1 MRLTEMNDQ
10 KIMKSICSKFFLLI
24 AVTGFLSCPVSGF
37 AYSVLTHEAII
48 DASWEKSIQPLLKQ
62 KYPGVADSALNI
74 AHSYAYGGAIAPDMG
89 YFPFGSPLFTNLV
102 HYVRSGNFVN
112 ALLDEAQDVN
122 EYAFALG
129 FLCHYMADKYGHLL
143 GTNLCVPIVYP
154 KVKKK
159 YGSVVTYEEDRIAHK
174 RIEFA
179 FDVLQTAK
187 GNYATL
193 AYHDFIGFNVSRPVL
208 ERAFRKTYGLNLN
221 DVFGNLSLAIDVF
234 RWSVKSLFPVF
245 TRAAWLTKK
254 NEILKAQPTA
264 TSRSFRY
271 RMNRSNNYQY
281 AGSDQKKLRV
291 PGNIASWFIL
301 VLPKVGPLKALKI
314 KEPGPEAEK
323 LFIQSFDTV
332 LIKYSYSIMKLGKGD
347 VDFMNIDF
355 DTGNK
360 TAPGEYMLADKTY
373 GKLLLKL
380 HENDFSLITA
390 ELKLNVVDF
399 FNKADPRVSTK
410 RERKE
415 WEKITVAL
423 KNFKQSSPQ
432 KSLFSQE

>member
-1 MRLTEMNDQ
+1 
-10 KIMKSICSKFFLLI
+10 MKSIFSKFFLLI
-24 AVTGFLSCPVSGF
+24 AVTGFMSSPVSGF

-62 KYPGVADSALNI
+62 KYPGVTDSALKI

-89 YFPFGSPLFTNLV
+89 YFPFGSPMFTNLV

-112 ALLDEAQDVN
+112 ALLDEAKDVN

-129 FLCHYMADKYGHLL
+129 FLCHYMADKYGHFL
-143 GTNLCVPIVYP
+143 GTNRCVPIVYP

-159 YGSVVTYEEDRIAHK
+159 YGNVVTYEEDRIAHK

-193 AYHDFIGFNVSRPVL
+193 AYHDFIGFNVARPVL
-208 ERAFRKTYGLNLN
+208 ERAFSKTYGLNLN
-221 DVFGNLSLAIDVF
+221 KVFGNLSLAIETF

-254 NEILKAQPTA
+254 NEILKTQPTA

-271 RMNRSNNYQY
+271 RMNRANDYQY
-281 AGSDQKKLRV
+281 AGSNQKKLGIL
-291 PGNIASWFIL
+291 GNVASWFIL
-301 VLPKVGPLKALKI
+301 VLPKVGPLRALKI
-314 KEPGPEAEK
+314 KEPGPVAEK
-323 LFIQSFDTV
+323 IFIQSFDTV
-332 LIKYSYSIMKLGKGD
+332 LIKYSSSVMKLGKGD

-360 TAPGEYMLADKTY
+360 TAAGEYMLADKTY
-373 GKLLLKL
+373 GKLLIKL
-380 HENDFSLITA
+380 HEKDFNLVTA
-390 ELKLNVVDF
+390 ELKLNVIDF
-399 FNKADPRVSTK
+399 FSKATPRVSTK
-410 RERKE
+410 RDRRE
-415 WEKITVAL
+415 WRKITVAL
-423 KNFKQSSPQ
+423 AQFKLSTTQKN
-432 KSLFSQE
+432 LTVHE